1 LTLDSQTANAIKS
14 GGHVDFAYYISGG
27 SYLDHTYR
35 FTNRSDVTK
44 RVRSV
49 VDGPLNYGFSSGFSW
64 EVEAVGYGQPV
75 DDALQRVERP
85 GAHPVFMLMR

>member
-1 LTLDSQTANAIKS
+1 MTLDSQTANAIKS

-27 SYLDHTYR
+27 SDLDHTYR

-49 VDGPLNYGFSSGFSW
+49 VDGPLNYGFSSWFSW
-64 EVEAVGYGQPV
+64 EVEAVGYDSQSTTLFSVSSGLVPI
-75 DDALQRVERP
+75 P
-85 GAHPVFMLMR
+85 SSCS